1 MQSRSIPA
9 GSSAE
14 GSAVIWAEWKRKG
27 VSSIVARAMWDSR
40 GYATQKGEE
49 HAEHLPRGQRFP
61 DFPGFHQR
69 RQQHRPDET
78 VEMGVQ
84 SPRGYPSLRVRVP
97 RFPDLDEPS
106 RGSEG
111 GRAVGGAAK
120 PGGVMGKQEV
130 LEHGGVVEPGGSRG
144 FQPGEADV
152 GSGGSELFRGE
163 GREREGGKEA
173 EGAAVGAER
182 GRERELEQRLVEV
195 AVEPGE
201 VEGKG
206 GKRPG
211 KEREQRGQVERAL
224 VQVGP
229 VLEVAGRE
237 AALRVSDLK
246 GRKKVRG

>member
-14 GSAVIWAEWKRKG
+14 GSAVIAAERKRKG

-111 GRAVGGAAK
+111 GRAAA
-120 PGGVMGKQEV
+120 
-130 LEHGGVVEPGGSRG
+130 
-144 FQPGEADV
+144 
-152 GSGGSELFRGE
+152 
-163 GREREGGKEA
+163 
-173 EGAAVGAER
+173 
-182 GRERELEQRLVEV
+182 
-195 AVEPGE
+195 
-201 VEGKG
+201 
-206 GKRPG
+206 
-211 KEREQRGQVERAL
+211 
-224 VQVGP
+224 
-229 VLEVAGRE
+229 
-237 AALRVSDLK
+237 
-246 GRKKVRG
+246 